1 MQQEDLS
8 ELEAF
13 AFQSFCFRAI
23 CMYYRYTFSS
33 LKYFAILVFLIS
45 VDRRGQLLVFVQTRE
60 VEQAKV
66 MD

>member
-1 MQQEDLS
+1 
-8 ELEAF
+8 
-13 AFQSFCFRAI
+13 
-23 CMYYRYTFSS
+23 MYYRYTFSS

-45 VDRRGQLLVFVQTRE
+45 VGRRGQLLVFVQTRE